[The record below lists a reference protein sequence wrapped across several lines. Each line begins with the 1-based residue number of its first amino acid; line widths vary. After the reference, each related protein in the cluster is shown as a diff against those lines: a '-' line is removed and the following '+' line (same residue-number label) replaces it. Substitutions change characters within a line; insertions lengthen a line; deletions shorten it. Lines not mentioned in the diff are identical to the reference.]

1 MNFKTLPELKK
12 VLSGDIFKH
21 VGLYTADGQKI
32 KPFNSKFAAYQ
43 DNVKDILNYLNSE
56 IVDPGVY
63 VVKMKKSY
71 TGAAQEYGFNK
82 GNVTLN
88 ENVDPMPKRSILNI
102 PDDFSA
108 AINHPAV
115 KLQSDITRLELEN
128 EDLQRQIEELNEYI
142 GELEGKLSEQTLS
155 EAPKEP
161 TTFEA
166 AKSFLTELV
175 SFGAPLLDKHFEL
188 KQQQLEI
195 ERARVNRGATAQA
208 PTANAYQA
216 PEVKKE
222 KQIEN
227 KVKAWIDAQS
237 DNEELYNNLIVL
249 YYNSGDIQKFAER
262 LNDFNPELYEQCKR
276 AVG

>member
-12 VLSGDIFKH
+12 ILGGNLFKH
-21 VGLYTADGQKI
+21 VGLYTVDGQKI
-32 KPFNSKFAAYQ
+32 KPFNTKIASYQ
-43 DNVKDILNYLNSE
+43 DNVKEILNSINSE
-56 IVDPGVY
+56 LLDPGVY
-63 VVKMKKSY
+63 VIKVKQTYS
-71 TGAAQEYGFNK
+71 GAAQEYGYNK

-88 ENVDPMPKRSILNI
+88 EKVEIMPRTSLYNI
-102 PDDFSA
+102 PDDFSQ

-115 KLQSDITRLELEN
+115 KLQADITRLELEN

-142 GELEGKLSEQTLS
+142 GELEQKLTEQTLS

-161 TTFEA
+161 TTFDA

-195 ERARVNRGATAQA
+195 ERARINRTAA
-208 PTANAYQA
+208 PASNAYQA

-222 KQIEN
+222 RQIEN
-227 KVKAWIDAQS
+227 KIKNWINS
-237 DNEELYNNLIVL
+237 KNEDPELFNNLMVL
-249 YYNSGDIQKFAER
+249 YYNSSDIQKFAEL
-262 LNDFNPELYEQCKR
+262 LNDFNTELYDECKR

>member
-12 VLSGDIFKH
+12 ILGGNLFKH
-21 VGLYTADGQKI
+21 VGLYTVDGQKI
-32 KPFNSKFAAYQ
+32 KPFNTKIASYQ
-43 DNVKDILNYLNSE
+43 DNVKEILNSINSE
-56 IVDPGVY
+56 LLDPGVY
-63 VVKMKKSY
+63 VIKVKQTYS
-71 TGAAQEYGFNK
+71 GAAQEYGYNK

-88 ENVDPMPKRSILNI
+88 EKVEIMPRTSLYNI
-102 PDDFSA
+102 PDDFSQ

-115 KLQSDITRLELEN
+115 KLQADITRLELEN

-161 TTFEA
+161 STFDA

-195 ERARVNRGATAQA
+195 ERARINRGATAPA
-208 PTANAYQA
+208 PTSNAYQA

-222 KQIEN
+222 KQIEQ

-249 YYNSGDIQKFAER
+249 YYNSGDLQKFAER

-276 AVG
+276 SVG

>member
-1 MNFKTLPELKK
+1 MNFKTLIELKK
-12 VLSGDIFKH
+12 ILSGDIYKH

-63 VVKMKKSY
+63 VVKVKKSY
-71 TGAAQEYGFNK
+71 TGSASEYGFNK

-88 ENVDPMPKRSILNI
+88 EIPEPILKRPGLNI

-142 GELEGKLSEQTLS
+142 GELEQKLTEQTLS

-161 TTFEA
+161 TTFDA
-166 AKSFLTELV
+166 AKSFLSELV

-195 ERARVNRGATAQA
+195 ERARINRTAA
-208 PTANAYQA
+208 PTSNAYQA

-222 KQIEN
+222 RQIEN
-227 KVKAWIDAQS
+227 KIKNWINS
-237 DNEELYNNLIVL
+237 KNEDPELFNNLMVL
-249 YYNSGDIQKFAER
+249 YYNSSDIQKFAEL
-262 LNDFNPELYEQCKR
+262 LNDFNTELYDECKR

>member
-1 MNFKTLPELKK
+1 MNFKTLIELKK
-12 VLSGDIFKH
+12 ILSGDIYKH

-43 DNVKDILNYLNSE
+43 ENVKDILNYLNSE

-63 VVKMKKSY
+63 VVKVKKSY
-71 TGAAQEYGFNK
+71 TGAATEYGYNK

-88 ENVDPMPKRSILNI
+88 EIPDPILKRPGLNI

-142 GELEGKLSEQTLS
+142 GELEQKLTEQTLS

-161 TTFEA
+161 TTMEA
-166 AKSFLTELV
+166 AKSFLSELV

-195 ERARVNRGATAQA
+195 ERARINRGATAPA
-208 PTANAYQA
+208 PASNAYQA

-227 KVKAWIDAQS
+227 KIKNWINS
-237 DNEELYNNLIVL
+237 KNEDPELFNNLMVL
-249 YYNSGDIQKFAER
+249 YYNSSDIQKFAEL
-262 LNDFNPELYEQCKR
+262 LNDFNTELYDECKR
-276 AVG
+276 SVG

>member
-12 VLSGDIFKH
+12 ILSGDIHKH

-56 IVDPGVY
+56 IVEPGVY
-63 VVKMKKSY
+63 VIKVKKSY
-71 TGAAQEYGFNK
+71 TGAATEYGYNK

-88 ENVDPMPKRSILNI
+88 EISDPMPKRSMLNI

-142 GELEGKLSEQTLS
+142 GELEGKLTEQTLS

-166 AKSFLTELV
+166 AKSFLSELV
-175 SFGAPLLDKHFEL
+175 SFGAPLLDKHFEI

-195 ERARVNRGATAQA
+195 ERARINKTAA
-208 PTANAYQA
+208 PTSNAYQA

-222 KQIEN
+222 LQIEN
-227 KVKAWIDAQS
+227 KVKAWINAQS
-237 DNEELYNNLIVL
+237 ENEELYNNLIVL